1 MTNSQHGFSLTITG
15 LEELCRSLMKPV
27 SVLIID
33 GYIDDPAA
41 LGVPP
46 YISPIVRATAGAA
59 IDAGAEVMY
68 FTIDHIRHR
77 VVVPESEVTI
87 IIHGNSVPGRYLRSM
102 PASDK
107 EIIDLISSRAGYIV
121 SSGHTVD
128 SVFSQRVDLF
138 VESDVPAAVYDL
150 LTGKGK
156 KGRRKTLDEWN
167 RWMLLGA
174 SIVTKHQDYPQPL
187 IVEIETFRG
196 CHRYLNGG
204 CSYCVEPMKGKPLH
218 RHPQMILDEAQE
230 LIKRGVRNIRVG
242 GQTCIMSYGTESD
255 VEVPK
260 PNPSTVRTLFEGLKG
275 LSFDIIHVDNA
286 NPAVISTY
294 PDESRQILEILRDCC
309 TSGNVLALGMESA
322 DPHVV
327 EMNNLNAYPN
337 QVMDAIRLI
346 NEVGSEHGEN
356 GMPHLLPGINI
367 IAGLEG
373 ETAKTYDMNLEFLR
387 KVRDEGLM
395 LRRIN
400 IRQVMPVRREF
411 DVKVDAKRFKR
422 FKEQV
427 RTEIDQEMLKRVVP
441 YGTVLRNVYTELHDG
456 VITFGRQIGSYPL
469 LVGIPYKLELERF
482 YDIIVTG
489 WGFRSITALEYPFPI
504 NTANMSA
511 ISSLPGIG
519 KKRAATIVRY
529 RPYKDMDSLA
539 SVLDDSNVS
548 DKLRPFLRF

>member
-1 MTNSQHGFSLTITG
+1 MAL
-15 LEELCRSLMKPV
+15 K
-27 SVLIID
+27 SVLLID
-33 GYIDDPAA
+33 GFIDDPAA
-41 LGVPP
+41 LGVRP
-46 YISPIVRATAGAA
+46 YISPIVRSVAGAA
-59 IDAGAEVMY
+59 MDSGFDVRYM
-68 FTIDHIRHR
+68 TIDDFRR
-77 VVVPESEVTI
+77 GDPVPYHQFTVI
-87 IIHGNSVPGRYLRSM
+87 VAGNTVPGRYLRSM
-102 PASDK
+102 PASIN
-107 EIIDLISSRAGYIV
+107 EIASISRNIRGYKIIGGSAADSDIASIFDYRLEKDLAAG
-121 SSGHTVD
+121 
-128 SVFSQRVDLF
+128 LF
-138 VESDVPAAVYDL
+138 DILNGQFIGE
-150 LTGKGK
+150 
-156 KGRRKTLDEWN
+156 RWRNLDEWN
-167 RWMLLGA
+167 RWMILGA
-174 SIVTKHQDYPQPL
+174 EIISQHPDYPQPL
-187 IVEIETFRG
+187 IAEIETYRG
-196 CHRYLNGG
+196 CHRYSNGG
-204 CSYCVEPMKGKPLH
+204 CAYCIEPKKGRPLMRTSSDILKEASRLKEAGVE
-218 RHPQMILDEAQE
+218 
-230 LIKRGVRNIRVG
+230 NIRIG
-242 GQTCIMSYGTESD
+242 GQTCIISYGSSCDE
-255 VEVPK
+255 EVPR
-260 PNPSTVRTLFEGLKG
+260 PQVSEVGVLFSGLKNMDFQV
-275 LSFDIIHVDNA
+275 LHVDNA

-294 PDESRQILEILRDCC
+294 PDESREILEILRDCC

-322 DPHVV
+322 NPHVV
-327 EMNNLNAYPN
+327 EMNNLNAYPD

-346 NEVGSEHGEN
+346 NEVGSERGEN

-367 IAGLEG
+367 IAGLDG

-482 YDIIVTG
+482 YDVIVTG